1 MRNSGCAKVLMEA
14 GCDVLTVNDSGLTA
28 LHKAAYTGCAPYVI
42 KMLIERKA
50 DVNLQDV
57 HYGNTPFHKACE
69 YHQQEPARLM
79 ILSADHSIKNKK
91 GKTAFD
97 MASKETMD
105 FLNEYLNEVDRRK
118 EGDNTISYKEVKR
131 VGKYFQVEGEAMYPE
146 VEDGVKEEP
155 QVKYELTD
163 KYQPIPLLE
172 KEGKK
177 QTRRR

>member
-1 MRNSGCAKVLMEA
+1 M
-14 GCDVLTVNDSGLTA
+14 TVNDSGLTA

-97 MASKETMD
+97 MASKDSMD
-105 FLNEYLNEVDRRK
+105 LVIEYLYVVDR
-118 EGDNTISYKEVKR
+118 GLVGVNTIS
-131 VGKYFQVEGEAMYPE
+131 
-146 VEDGVKEEP
+146 
-155 QVKYELTD
+155 
-163 KYQPIPLLE
+163 
-172 KEGKK
+172 
-177 QTRRR
+177 